1 MLEMKH
7 FKSSIIF
14 TLVAIIWAFFL
25 WAGKGLNIPIWLQ
38 TVFIVLILW
47 ILEVSLSFDNAV
59 INATILKKM
68 DATWQQ
74 RFLTR
79 GMVIAVFVMRILFPL
94 IIVAIVGGINP
105 LAAFHLAIFDPNKYA
120 EILTGSHII
129 IAGFGWTFLLLVALN
144 FFLDAEKET
153 HRLWYIEK
161 YLQKIWT
168 LESMEIILTILVVYS
183 IGKSLPA
190 VEHLSFLLASMR
202 WIITFVVIEWITKLL
217 QVSKWWIT
225 NIHRM
230 WLSLF
235 LYLEVLDASF
245 SFDGVIG
252 AFALSKNIFIIAL
265 WLGIGAM
272 FVRSL
277 TILLVRKW
285 TLNTYKYL
293 KHGAFRAIF
302 GLAAIMFLGTLFH
315 ISETITWVFWAAC
328 IGLAL
333 WSSIRENKKTIE

>member
-1 MLEMKH
+1 MKT

-14 TLVAIIWAFFL
+14 TIIAIGIAFFL
-25 WAGKGLNIPIWLQ
+25 WAGKTLNIPAGIQ
-38 TVFIVLILW
+38 TTFIVLILW
-47 ILEVSLSFDNAV
+47 VLEISLSFDNAV
-59 INATILKKM
+59 VNATVLKKM
-68 DATWQQ
+68 TPKWQQ

-79 GMVIAVFVMRILFPL
+79 WIAIAVFGMRIIFPL

-105 LAAFHLAIFDPNKYA
+105 LSALHLAIFDPNRYA
-120 EILTGSHII
+120 EILTGSHIT
-129 IAGFGWTFLLLVALN
+129 IAWFGGTFLLLVALN

-161 YLQKIWT
+161 YLQKIWA
-168 LESMEIILTILVVYS
+168 LKSMEIILSMIIIYI
-183 IGKSLPA
+183 IGSFLPA
-190 VEHLSFLLASMR
+190 KENLSFLIASMR
-202 WIITFVVIEWITKLL
+202 WIITFVIIEWCTKLL
-217 QVSKWWIT
+217 QTSQWWII
-225 NIHRM
+225 NIHKV

-277 TILLVRKW
+277 TIMLVKKW
-285 TLNTYKYL
+285 TLKKYKYL
-293 KHGAFRAIF
+293 EHGAFRAIF
-302 GLAAIMFLGTLFH
+302 ALAAIMFLGTLFH
-315 ISETITWVFWAAC
+315 ISETLTGTLWA
-328 IGLAL
+328 IFIWLSL
-333 WSSIRENKKTIE
+333 WSSIRENKKMITTE

>member
-1 MLEMKH
+1 MKH
-7 FKSSIIF
+7 FRSSIIF
-14 TLVAIIWAFFL
+14 TLVAIAWAFFL
-25 WAGKGLNIPIWLQ
+25 WAGKTLNIPVWLQ

-59 INATILKKM
+59 VNATVLKKM
-68 DATWQQ
+68 EPKRQN

-79 GMVIAVFVMRILFPL
+79 GMVIAVFGMRILFPL
-94 IIVAIVGGINP
+94 IIVAIVWGINP
-105 LAAFHLAIFDPNKYA
+105 LAAFNLAVFDPNKYA
-120 EILTGSHII
+120 SILTGSHIT
-129 IAGFGWTFLLLVALN
+129 IAGFWWTFLLLVALN
-144 FFLDAEKET
+144 FFLDAEKKT

-168 LESMEIILTILVVYS
+168 LESMEIILTIFVVYI
-183 IGKSLPA
+183 IGRFLPA
-190 VEHLSFLLASMR
+190 AEHLSFLLASMR

-217 QVSKWWIT
+217 QTSKWWIT
-225 NIHRM
+225 NIHRIG
-230 WLSLF
+230 LSLF

-277 TILLVRKW
+277 TILLVKKG
-285 TLNTYKYL
+285 TLTKYKYL
-293 KHGAFRAIF
+293 EHWAFRAIF
-302 GLAAIMFLGTLFH
+302 ALAAIMFLGTLFH
-315 ISETITWVFWAAC
+315 ISETITGVFWAVC

-333 WSSIRENKKTIE
+333 WSSIRENKQDWK